1 MTLLQ
6 VWDAV
11 VWVTVVVLC
20 MHSCLVVLFL
30 LNNVVMFLI
39 PPSSPPH
46 TRSLRQTIQIG
57 GQLPTDSAELMKN
70 LGESLGQLK
79 GFAINHIV
87 KNLLIFEVG
96 RMMDALIKAAEHG
109 SKMDKV
115 QEIKD
120 TYGISKTTV
129 YRYIWASRFMA
140 MCPASLLHSNLEMLC
155 KNLIFSLLPPPS
167 TLINNDYAQFLS
179 HLPPFSHACLLPS
192 PFLLQTA

>member
-1 MTLLQ
+1 
-6 VWDAV
+6 
-11 VWVTVVVLC
+11 
-20 MHSCLVVLFL
+20 
-30 LNNVVMFLI
+30 
-39 PPSSPPH
+39 
-46 TRSLRQTIQIG
+46 
-57 GQLPTDSAELMKN
+57 MKN

-96 RMMDALIKAAEHG
+96 RTMDALIKTAEHG

-167 TLINNDYAQFLS
+167 SL
-179 HLPPFSHACLLPS
+179 LPPPSSILPH
-192 PFLLQTA
+192 QQ